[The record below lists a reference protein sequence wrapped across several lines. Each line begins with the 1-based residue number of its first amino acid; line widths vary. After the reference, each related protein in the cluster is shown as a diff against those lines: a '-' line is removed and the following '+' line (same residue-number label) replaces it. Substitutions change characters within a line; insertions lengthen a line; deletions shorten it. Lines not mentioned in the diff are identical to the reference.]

1 MTEAELWELM
11 FLEVGNSASAFNALL
26 TIVFAYLAT
35 GYFVGRKLTVF
46 QALGVSVLFIWSAT
60 MTALSVHGN
69 LNRALWIVEQLAQL
83 HPDEQF
89 VLNRIFVHSF
99 SVMATLSISVSLFF
113 MYQIRK
119 TPEVG
124 AVHRKE

>member
-1 MTEAELWELM
+1 MTEAELWEMM
-11 FLEVGNSASAFNALL
+11 FLEIGNSASAFNALL

-35 GYFVGRKLTVF
+35 GYLVGRKLTVL

-69 LNRALWIVEQLAQL
+69 LNRALWFVERLAQL
-83 HPDEQF
+83 HPDEPF
-89 VLNRIFVHSF
+89 VLNRIFLHSF

-113 MYQIRK
+113 MYQIRR
-119 TPEVG
+119 TPQVG
-124 AVHRKE
+124 VASA

>member
-1 MTEAELWELM
+1 MTEAELWEMM
-11 FLEVGNSASAFNALL
+11 FLEIGNSASAFNALL

-35 GYFVGRKLTVF
+35 GYLVGRKLTVL

-69 LNRALWIVEQLAQL
+69 LNRALWFVEQLAQL
-83 HPDEQF
+83 HPDEPF
-89 VLNRIFVHSF
+89 VLNRIFLHSF

-124 AVHRKE
+124 AARRKE